1 MSDEAKLAKTQ
12 TELFS
17 AQGEVASGMM
27 VDFFVPIPVIGL
39 VIGKGGAR
47 IKEIEKGTGV
57 SSINVDGNT
66 GKIMVVGPDAISVQN
81 ARELLELHEEEFPLS
96 KGQADW
102 LANDRYNNSLSDI
115 RSDNNLNAA
124 RVDRDSAT
132 LTVIGTVPAIQ
143 SMRAMLSVQLEYID
157 KAIEIQSTER
167 LAREQLRDFKREH
180 GLRKD
185 DRDGYGRRS
194 DGPPPVRKRA
204 TPDKPES
211 IKRHQ

>member
-1 MSDEAKLAKTQ
+1 M
-12 TELFS
+12 
-17 AQGEVASGMM
+17 
-27 VDFFVPIPVIGL
+27 
-39 VIGKGGAR
+39 
-47 IKEIEKGTGV
+47 
-57 SSINVDGNT
+57 
-66 GKIMVVGPDAISVQN
+66 
-81 ARELLELHEEEFPLS
+81 
-96 KGQADW
+96 
-102 LANDRYNNSLSDI
+102 
-115 RSDNNLNAA
+115 NAA

-204 TPDKPES
+204 TPDKNLNLSKDTNKKPPPTLLPQLLLRS
-211 IKRHQ
+211 RTRHAVQPRNKRFL